1 MNILKL
7 SIVSTALVFSQTAF
21 ANQFEE
27 DAQNF
32 YVDGQSINDA
42 LGSVN
47 EIVCLMSAMR
57 PDAFVN
63 DGAYRATTYDEDCE
77 TGKADAAGEQTSATA
92 TSSASSTTATAS
104 TAAAPDAKS
113 GSKNLV
119 LVTRADNISPV
130 LGKVWVESAS
140 DDEYEPDMMIYVNI
154 VQSAEASITSP
165 NGDFNLAYSTHSD
178 LSNDLEGTFASYG
191 MVDGGML
198 GQGIIVAQGESLKY
212 KEMGGGDE
220 NNIAATFFQ
229 SGDKQGIYG
238 ERAQIS
244 FSAISPGA
252 GSDGE
257 VSSEGNAEESDG
269 DSIALDGG
277 GPPNDDGAFSD
288 NGANAPIDV
297 TAYYQFYMSKN
308 DKGYC
313 RKLVSAE
320 STVFSDGSDLPEDPG
335 ENFDWGAYWEP
346 TRTEVYNATD
356 GWTDASYATKTDLV
370 QEEECFTTDRSKA
383 QRNVYAYGVYNDDG
397 TRLAIGNPGFP
408 MRATVQTTGPD
419 GESIPLE
426 VHGYADYW
434 GVHVDPMGRAFID
447 EDTVFTKETFNS
459 NDTSTVD
466 EATYNVATT
475 DIRIE
480 KRTTEYLPLNDI
492 DGLNFSI
499 YVNDSYWAPQFK
511 ALFGGTTPEYD
522 EYEGSFDKDTKT
534 FTLKKGLA
542 FFPQFTQVDLETP
555 VSFTIAEWQSNM
567 KRTWGSVGDDWYYV
581 DVRSIGVWSNDTRQ
595 WYDIL
600 PGGLENPDLASAPT
614 ESARG
619 VGMRTESTEF
629 ITPVD
634 LKEKLYC
641 ISDCLS
647 SDKVQATMGAGVQG
661 INAGN
666 SSFTVPSPYAAV
678 GEYLKEDATLEVVEW
693 GFQTMSEA
701 TDSFNVIKS
710 GTSLKFGDDGIAI
723 TDYVKSDINLPHYMR
738 AFVPNAGVGAD
749 GVYGYRMNG
758 DYVDR
763 GLSRSN
769 LNKLLS
775 DGSGGN
781 GIAPVLNIDTVS
793 IPASGSGT
801 MDITVT
807 ILEGEDTTASTGEE
821 ALIASTTLNWTSDG
835 TTFTAS
841 LPASATTT
849 VSLSD
854 ESGATVQGTRS
865 SASGIIASGAVG
877 GLNGITWNLFN
888 LFDSTGNLSAL
899 YAAGVASFF
908 EENESYTLQIKIT
921 NNTLTINGPDDTNA
935 ITSAV
940 VNFRTYEDAD
950 VLRSENYSAG
960 QRFDGVQAS
969 ELLTYTASGSDIV
982 DSVTGTV
989 LTKGAVV
996 SQALLGIENPESLL
1010 QGIVF
1015 TNNDGWDQSVAWGL
1029 RTGQLVGESDLA
1041 KMECRKNGK
1050 DELYDSHPVY
1060 GTSTDVKRYC
1070 SYKLWDGGIQTS
1082 YTISLEARPTYILK
1096 SASTG
1101 LVVNIDE
1108 PQVLY
1113 YTVPEELDPS
1123 TGEPA
1128 FGDDAGKR
1136 IRLDFMGHG
1145 QLHGIPGFVWDTKN
1159 GVEIGE
1165 FVNEWKEG
1173 YRYIN
1178 RFTIPDGARIEDALD
1193 SSKTYRVKAL
1203 DGEEWLTK
1211 ADGTVTAPDGTL
1223 VADLRGKYTYAGST
1237 ADLLDNSDLR
1247 GSGDPN
1253 NTEDYI
1259 GAAPTE
1265 LLNEGATSVVHGEVV
1280 FDPTPE

>member
-1 MNILKL
+1 
-7 SIVSTALVFSQTAF
+7 
-21 ANQFEE
+21 
-27 DAQNF
+27 
-32 YVDGQSINDA
+32 
-42 LGSVN
+42 
-47 EIVCLMSAMR
+47 
-57 PDAFVN
+57 
-63 DGAYRATTYDEDCE
+63 
-77 TGKADAAGEQTSATA
+77 
-92 TSSASSTTATAS
+92 
-104 TAAAPDAKS
+104 
-113 GSKNLV
+113 
-119 LVTRADNISPV
+119 
-130 LGKVWVESAS
+130 
-140 DDEYEPDMMIYVNI
+140 
-154 VQSAEASITSP
+154 
-165 NGDFNLAYSTHSD
+165 
-178 LSNDLEGTFASYG
+178 
-191 MVDGGML
+191 
-198 GQGIIVAQGESLKY
+198 
-212 KEMGGGDE
+212 
-220 NNIAATFFQ
+220 
-229 SGDKQGIYG
+229 
-238 ERAQIS
+238 
-244 FSAISPGA
+244 
-252 GSDGE
+252 
-257 VSSEGNAEESDG
+257 
-269 DSIALDGG
+269 
-277 GPPNDDGAFSD
+277 
-288 NGANAPIDV
+288 
-297 TAYYQFYMSKN
+297 MSKS

-313 RKLVSAE
+313 RKLASAE
-320 STVFSDGSDLPEDPG
+320 SIVFPDGSTLPEDPG

-370 QEEECFTTDRSKA
+370 QTEECFTTDRSKA

-408 MRATVQTTGPD
+408 MRATVQTEGPD

-426 VHGYADYW
+426 VFGYADYW

-459 NDTSTVD
+459 NDTSTAD

-511 ALFGGTTPEYD
+511 ALFGGTKPAYD

-534 FTLKKGLA
+534 FTLKKGLS

-555 VSFTIAEWQSNM
+555 VSFTIADWQSKM

-614 ESARG
+614 ETARG

-629 ITPVD
+629 ITPAD
-634 LKEKLYC
+634 LTEKLYC
-641 ISDCLS
+641 ISECLS
-647 SDKVQATMGAGVQG
+647 SEKVQATIGASLQG
-661 INAGN
+661 LDAGN
-666 SSFTVPSPYAAV
+666 SFFTVPSPYAAI
-678 GEYLKEDATLEVVEW
+678 GEYLKADAILEVVEW

-701 TDSFNVIKS
+701 TDSFNIIKS
-710 GTSLKFGDDGIAI
+710 GTSLKLGDDGIAI

-738 AFVPNAGVGAD
+738 AYVPNTRVGED
-749 GVYGYRMNG
+749 GVYGYRMDGNY
-758 DYVDR
+758 DAR

-775 DGSGGN
+775 DGSGGA

-807 ILEGEDTTASTGEE
+807 ILEGDDTEAVTGEE
-821 ALIASTTLNWTSDG
+821 ALIASATLNWASDG
-835 TTFTAS
+835 TKFTAT

-849 VSLSD
+849 LTLVD
-854 ESGATVQGTRS
+854 ESGASIQGTRS
-865 SASGIIASGAVG
+865 TSSAQAIAYTGKSVETGVVG
-877 GLNGITWNLFN
+877 DGSGITWTLFK
-888 LFDSTGNLSAL
+888 LFGGNSGLSAL
-899 YAAGVASFF
+899 YTAGLAEFF
-908 EENESYTLQIKIT
+908 EQEQNYTLQIKIA
-921 NNTLTINGPDDTNA
+921 NSTLSIKGPDDDTNS

-950 VLRSENYSAG
+950 VLRSENYLAG

-982 DSVTGTV
+982 DSLTGTV
-989 LTKGAVV
+989 LTKGPVA
-996 SQALLGIENPESLL
+996 SKALLGIENPESLL
-1010 QGIVF
+1010 QGVVF
-1015 TNNDGWDQSVAWGL
+1015 ANNDGWEQSVAWGL
-1029 RTGQLVGESDLA
+1029 RTGQLVGEADLA

-1050 DELYDSHPVY
+1050 DQLYDSHPIY

-1070 SYKLWDGGIQTS
+1070 GYKLWDGGIQTS
-1082 YTISLEARPTYILK
+1082 YTISLEARPTYVLK
-1096 SASTG
+1096 SVLSG
-1101 LVVNIDE
+1101 EVVDIDE

-1113 YTVPEELDPS
+1113 YTVPEELDPN

-1145 QLHGIPGFVWDTKN
+1145 QLNGIPGFVWDTIN

-1193 SSKTYRVKAL
+1193 STKTYRVKAL
-1203 DGEEWLTK
+1203 NGEEWLTK
-1211 ADGTVTAPDGTL
+1211 ADGTVTAPDGTT
-1223 VADLRGKYTYAGST
+1223 VADLRGKYTYTGST

-1259 GAAPTE
+1259 GAAPTV
-1265 LLNEGATSVVHGEVV
+1265 LLNDGATSVVHGEVV
-1280 FDPTPE
+1280 YDPTPE